1 MGYLTFSSFAGELV
15 KAFLNTVISSSLPYN
30 ARVATQDFLGIARS
44 PEVDVVQ
51 ETADNKKP
59 QSTLASLARKA
70 NDSFGRLTQCVNELE
85 KHPKLVRTQPNALTC
100 NCNDSVFSPLLDAMM
115 AEYSN
120 AVRDKDSALA
130 SLAAASILKEN
141 EVVQKYAEIARNTR
155 DFQHSSYDEEMLLL
169 CQNLGQEIGLR
180 TTAEAEVQSLKQR
193 LELEKKLAK
202 AKERV
207 LLAEVE
213 MYKGLL
219 KSIGGK

>member
-1 MGYLTFSSFAGELV
+1 
-15 KAFLNTVISSSLPYN
+15 
-30 ARVATQDFLGIARS
+30 
-44 PEVDVVQ
+44 
-51 ETADNKKP
+51 
-59 QSTLASLARKA
+59 
-70 NDSFGRLTQCVNELE
+70 
-85 KHPKLVRTQPNALTC
+85 
-100 NCNDSVFSPLLDAMM
+100 MM